1 MSNPE
6 RPISV
11 LGSPITSDGAQW
23 MDTEQESPIEQL
35 TRLATRID
43 SNADAATR
51 PGQSADLEAIASDV
65 RAVVDRLKSW
75 EGITA
80 LLDDRARTESRL
92 RKELAAAK
100 AMVDKL
106 DDALEG
112 YRYWTTK
119 EAIERPA

>member
-1 MSNPE
+1 
-6 RPISV
+6 
-11 LGSPITSDGAQW
+11 
-23 MDTEQESPIEQL
+23 MDTGQESPIEQL

-43 SNADAATR
+43 SNAAAAAR
-51 PGQSADLEAIASDV
+51 PGQSADLEAIASEV

-80 LLDDRARTESRL
+80 LLDDRARTERRL

-112 YRYWTTK
+112 YRY
-119 EAIERPA
+119 PS